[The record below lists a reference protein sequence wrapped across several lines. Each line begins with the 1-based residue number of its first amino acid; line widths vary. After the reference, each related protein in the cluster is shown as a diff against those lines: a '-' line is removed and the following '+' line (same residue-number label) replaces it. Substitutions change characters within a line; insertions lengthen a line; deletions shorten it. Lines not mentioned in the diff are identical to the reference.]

1 MKLIRKPGNANQTA
15 FLLPGLIIAVI
26 AFAVYANSLGNG
38 FIYDDHSQILQNH
51 LIRDIKN
58 VPEIFRRSA
67 WTFEGAPPTSNYYR
81 PMLNLFY
88 MAIYYTFGLK
98 AWGYHLLNILFHT
111 GNSVLVFLL
120 ASGLP
125 GTSEHKVKA
134 KVQEKPYPLSAP
146 LLTSTFLSPPFV
158 AGLLFATHPVHT
170 EAVTWIGGLPDVSF
184 AFFYLFSFYL
194 YLRSGKNYGWQ
205 YLFSVISFMLS
216 ALCKEP
222 ALTLPGILI
231 AFDYAFRKAKVWSF
245 DNLKRYA
252 PYLLVTGGY
261 FIVRFYV
268 LGGFAP
274 LKRLGQLNALEYVI
288 NIFPVFSRYLYKLL
302 LPIDL
307 NFWPVYAPVTSLF
320 SAEGMISLSVTLV
333 FIGGIITA
341 LKRNKVVFLCL
352 LLIAAPLSPALYLKG
367 IIGKLFAERYLYL
380 PSFGFVML
388 MALFF
393 SWAKEQNRKAAQVSA
408 IILTLLIIVYSLG
421 TITRNKVWKD
431 EYTLFADTARKSPDS
446 VVPRLEYGNALLA
459 KGRFDEAIEQYQ
471 EAVKMEPMLYV
482 IYHHLGLA
490 FAGKNEPYQAIQQ
503 LKIALAL
510 NPDSPGIHA
519 DLGRTYLRA
528 GFRGEALQELLSAVK
543 LKPTASNHN
552 LLGITYAQVGEIDKA
567 AEEFRT
573 ANMLEPAEATYLR
586 NLSEAAAVQRAPA
599 RPAGQSTDFTGR
611 FKEKPATDQDIFRF
625 AW

>member
-1 MKLIRKPGNANQTA
+1 MKVIRKPGNANQTA
-15 FLLPGLIIAVI
+15 HLLPIMIIAVVS
-26 AFAVYANSLGNG
+26 FAVYANALGNG
-38 FIYDDHSQILQNH
+38 FIYDDHSQILKNH
-51 LIRDIKN
+51 LIRDIRN

-88 MAIYYTFGLK
+88 MAVYYAFGLK

-111 GNSVLVFLL
+111 GNSVLVFLV
-120 ASGLP
+120 ASRLL
-125 GTSEHKVKA
+125 GTSGHKVKA
-134 KVQEKPYPLSAP
+134 KVQEKTYPLSAS

-184 AFFYLFSFYL
+184 AFFYLLSFYL
-194 YLRSGKNYGWQ
+194 YLSPGENYGWRH
-205 YLFSVISFMLS
+205 LFSVICFLLS

-231 AFDYAFRKAKVWSF
+231 AYDYAFGKTKVWSLG
-245 DNLKRYA
+245 NLKRYA
-252 PYLLVTGGY
+252 PYLLVTCGY
-261 FIVRFYV
+261 FIVRFSV
-268 LGGFAP
+268 LGGFSP
-274 LKRLGQLNALEYVI
+274 LKSLGKLSSLEYVI
-288 NIFPVFSRYLYKLL
+288 NIFPFFSRYLYKLL

-307 NFWPVYAPVTSLF
+307 NFWPVYDPVTSLF
-320 SAEGMISLSVTLV
+320 STEGMISLSVTVV
-333 FIGGIITA
+333 FIGGIITS
-341 LKRNKVVFLCL
+341 LKRNNAAFLCL
-352 LLIAAPLSPALYLKG
+352 LLIAAPLAPALYLKG

-388 MALFF
+388 VALLF
-393 SWAKEQNRKAAQVSA
+393 SWIRNQNRKATAVSA
-408 IILTLLIIVYSLG
+408 IILILLIVIYSLG
-421 TITRNKVWKD
+421 TITRNRVWAD
-431 EYTLFADTARKSPDS
+431 EYTLFADTVRKSPQS

-459 KGRFDEAIEQYQ
+459 RGRFDEAITQYQ

-490 FAGKNEPYQAIQQ
+490 FAGKNESYQAIQQ

-519 DLGRTYLRA
+519 DLGRTYLKA
-528 GFRGEALQELLSAVK
+528 GFRGEAVQELRIAVK
-543 LKPTASNHN
+543 LKSTALYHN
-552 LLGITYAQVGEIDKA
+552 LLGTAYVQTGEIDKA
-567 AEEFRT
+567 EEEFRT
-573 ANMLEPAEATYLR
+573 ANFLEPSETIYQQNLAEASEILR
-586 NLSEAAAVQRAPA
+586 SPSYAS
-599 RPAGQSTDFTGR
+599 GSTNEFRGR
-611 FKEKPATDQDIFRF
+611 FKEGPATDQDIFRF